1 MTELLLTD
9 GGPVTECGG
18 IGASNDPLRGGK
30 CNVWEGGTRGTAFV
44 WSPLLRMSRYR
55 YTHLAHAVDWL
66 PTFMAAAGA
75 ASESQGQKPIDG
87 FSLWDAL
94 NTNTSSNRSSV
105 YYGVTDLY
113 AGLHG
118 PAVQDRDGWKLM

>member
-1 MTELLLTD
+1 
-9 GGPVTECGG
+9 
-18 IGASNDPLRGGK
+18 
-30 CNVWEGGTRGTAFV
+30 
-44 WSPLLRMSRYR
+44 MSRYR

-75 ASESQGQKPIDG
+75 AAGAESQGQKPIDG